1 MKERALAV
9 VSNYEGPDRL
19 AHQNFN
25 FMNNLSDVQ
34 QFELFREG
42 RLEAFEY
49 FFNNYHKKIR
59 KDVLDM
65 SGSEALAKEITQEAF
80 KRAWDLRNGMN
91 NVKDLRDYLDYIS
104 EELVIQHVRK
114 ERTAFNVAQDLAF
127 LAQRQEGKDA
137 EIGSNQ
143 VLAAMDD
150 AMRKLSPMRRLV
162 LYLLFIKGY
171 ETAAVAR
178 MLSIS
183 PQTVRNTKTQ
193 ALAFLR
199 AELYS
204 RDLFMPL
211 ILVALLLYIDQ
222 G

>member
-1 MKERALAV
+1 M
-9 VSNYEGPDRL
+9 VSIKKDPPCC
-19 AHQNFN
+19 FN
-25 FMNNLSDVQ
+25 KKSLMNNLLDEQ

-42 RLEAFEY
+42 RPEAFEY
-49 FFNNYHKKIR
+49 FFNNYHKKIH

-65 SGSEALAKEITQEAF
+65 SGSEELAKEITQEVF

-91 NVKDLRDYLDYIS
+91 NVKDLRDYLDYIP
-104 EELVIQHVRK
+104 EVLVIQHVRR
-114 ERTAFNVAQDLAF
+114 ERTAFNVAQDLAY
-127 LAQRQEGKDA
+127 LAQQQERMNKDA

-143 VLAAMDD
+143 VLVAMDD
-150 AMRKLSPMRRLV
+150 AMRKLSPTRRLV
-162 LYLLFIKGY
+162 LYMLFIKGY
-171 ETAAVAR
+171 ETATVAR
-178 MLSIS
+178 MLNIS